1 MYKATPITKKAC
13 SSPAK
18 MNMGLVY
25 GEADAA
31 DSFLDIGAIVGAA
44 AKGEEKAPAN
54 ASISEPEEEKVDYSE
69 KFKEM
74 GENLKNFKI
83 DLDLPPLD
91 LSFGNKS

>member
-1 MYKATPITKKAC
+1 MHKATPITKKAC

-25 GEADAA
+25 GEADAV

-44 AKGEEKAPAN
+44 AKGEEK
-54 ASISEPEEEKVDYSE
+54 VDYSE
-69 KFKEM
+69 KFKDM

-83 DLDLPPLD
+83 NLDLPPLD